1 MAALAPL
8 GPKTG
13 IPYENVFLRE
23 VDCLRVVEAIHRVGA
38 CGGPLKRGFCE
49 RHRISLKAI
58 LSINNRPC
66 KRASDGGGSGPLI
79 PRSSGFN
86 GGSCV

>member
-1 MAALAPL
+1 M
-8 GPKTG
+8 KRS
-13 IPYENVFLRE
+13 FLRE